1 MSNQNKWYLA
11 FKYWK
16 KTNLSKFRGRPIDE
30 TFIEIYKNNFW
41 NSKESVSGKGSDSLQ
56 TEIIVQEIPKL
67 LEKFK
72 VSSMHDIPCG
82 DFNWMK
88 QVELKGVYY
97 LGSDIVPELIDANT
111 KNFSSSSINFK
122 LTDITNDSLPMVD
135 LIFTRDCL
143 VHFSYDD
150 TRRALLNIIASGSKY
165 LLATSYVER
174 ERNYDIATGEWRPI
188 NLERK
193 PYNFPTPLLSINEN
207 STEDDGENPDKSL
220 LLWEIKELAKSIFL

>member
-30 TFIEIYKNNFW
+30 TFIDIYKNNFW
-41 NSKESVSGKGSDSLQ
+41 NSKESVSGKGSDFLQ
-56 TEIIVQEIPKL
+56 TETIVQEIPKL

-72 VSSMHDIPCG
+72 VSTMHDIPCG

-88 QVELKGVYY
+88 QVELKGVHY

-150 TRRALLNIIASGSKY
+150 TRSALLNIIASGSKY

-220 LLWEIKELAKSIFL
+220 LLWEIKELAKSVFL

>member
-1 MSNQNKWYLA
+1 MSNQSKWYLA

-16 KTNLSKFRGRPIDE
+16 KTKLSKFRGRPIDE

-41 NSKESVSGKGSDSLQ
+41 NSKESVSGKGSDFLQ

-72 VSSMHDIPCG
+72 VSTMHDIPCG

-88 QVELKGVYY
+88 QVELKDVHY
-97 LGSDIVPELIDANT
+97 LGSDIVPELIDVNT

-193 PYNFPTPLLSINEN
+193 PYNFPTPLLSIIEN

-220 LLWEIKELAKSIFL
+220 LLWEIKEVAKSVFL

>member
-1 MSNQNKWYLA
+1 MSNQSKWYLA

-30 TFIEIYKNNFW
+30 TFIDIYKNNFW
-41 NSKESVSGKGSDSLQ
+41 NSKESVSGKGSDFLQ
-56 TEIIVQEIPKL
+56 TETIVQEIPKL

-72 VSSMHDIPCG
+72 VSTMHDIPCG

-88 QVELKGVYY
+88 QVELKGVHY

-193 PYNFPTPLLSINEN
+193 PYNFPTPLLSIIEN

-220 LLWEIKELAKSIFL
+220 LLWEIKEVAKSVFL

>member
-150 TRRALLNIIASGSKY
+150 TRSALLNIIASGSKY

-220 LLWEIKELAKSIFL
+220 LLWEIKELAKSIYL

>member
-88 QVELKGVYY
+88 QVELKGVNY